1 MDDEKRLIKAVGDA
15 AWRIE
20 QGRDGAW
27 KAFSPDGRTIVRIH
41 ATNSDRRW
49 LENALSDLRR
59 GGFDVEA
66 FKGRRRNK

>member
-1 MDDEKRLIKAVGDA
+1 MDDEKRLIKAVEEAG
-15 AWRIE
+15 WRVE

-27 KAFSPDGRTIVRIH
+27 KAYSPDGKTIVRIH

-59 GGFDVEA
+59 GGFDVET
-66 FKGRRRNK
+66 FKGRRRKK